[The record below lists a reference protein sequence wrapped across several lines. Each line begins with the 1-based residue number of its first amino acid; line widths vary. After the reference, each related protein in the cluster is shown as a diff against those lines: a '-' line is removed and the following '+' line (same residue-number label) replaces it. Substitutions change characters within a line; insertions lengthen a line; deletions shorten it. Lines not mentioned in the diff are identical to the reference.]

1 MSRLPVSTSMP
12 VHPRTV
18 NTQGKERVMNPYD
31 ALQQFIEALEQYL
44 AGIETGE
51 GLLRLA
57 RNVRARCVP

>member
-1 MSRLPVSTSMP
+1 
-12 VHPRTV
+12 
-18 NTQGKERVMNPYD
+18 MNPYD